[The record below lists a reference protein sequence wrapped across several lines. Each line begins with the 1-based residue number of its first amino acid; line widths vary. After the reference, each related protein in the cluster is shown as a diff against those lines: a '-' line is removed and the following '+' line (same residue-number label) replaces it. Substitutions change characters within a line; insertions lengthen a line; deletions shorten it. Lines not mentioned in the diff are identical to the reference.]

1 MLDFATSS
9 RAYRDD
15 ASCLRANPVDVTTVP
30 KSVRTQRRQEQCDG
44 REARAGTDPT
54 TGFGKAAGGGE
65 MSVVVHPGRLRQEM
79 TRRGWNAS
87 DLARESHLSQATIS
101 AALAGRSIAA
111 GSLALIARALSRVP
125 ANGVIDSLIMNDGYE
140 AELG

>member
-1 MLDFATSS
+1 
-9 RAYRDD
+9 
-15 ASCLRANPVDVTTVP
+15 
-30 KSVRTQRRQEQCDG
+30 
-44 REARAGTDPT
+44 
-54 TGFGKAAGGGE
+54 